1 MYTYKHHLKCDT
13 GLHYQDLTKE
23 NTTWLSFDKWR
34 TFYNADIDNWEIYNH
49 KSYYGNE
56 DYYLPAYKKA
66 ERKNDHS
73 YPVYQYIK
81 FLTRRDYRKFKR
93 FVRKMMK
100 HGEDAENTKEILELA
115 DIIGSRATLRLEAAQ
130 EEVNKR
136 YNLMLEQQTKATQN
150 LIGNYISEGEI
161 PVCIPS
167 FNKNGNPCH
176 EIVAFKSKE
185 EEPKFILNAGA
196 DNISSLQLPSPLQ
209 IPEEPLVTIDLDKP
223 EETLNNLVV
232 VGTPNEV
239 ITLNTWRDLEK
250 YTKADFHTGVV
261 IYNTKENQTYI
272 VGEDRKL
279 RRVKG

>member
-1 MYTYKHHLKCDT
+1 MNTYKHHLKCDT
-13 GLHYQDLTKE
+13 GLDYQSLTNE

-34 TFYNADIDNWEIYNH
+34 AFYNADVDNWIIYNH
-49 KSYYGNE
+49 QSYYGNE
-56 DYYLPAYKKA
+56 DYYLPAYKKE

-100 HGEDAENTKEILELA
+100 RGEDAENTKEILELA
-115 DIIGSRATLRLEAAQ
+115 DVIGSRATLRLEAAQ

-136 YNLMLEQQTKATQN
+136 YNNMMELQLKA
-150 LIGNYISEGEI
+150 S
-161 PVCIPS
+161 
-167 FNKNGNPCH
+167 
-176 EIVAFKSKE
+176 
-185 EEPKFILNAGA
+185 A
-196 DNISSLQLPSPLQ
+196 DNISNLQLPPPLQ

-232 VGTPNEV
+232 VGAPNEV

-261 IYNTKENQTYI
+261 IYNIKENQTYI

-279 RRVKG
+279 RRIKG

>member
-1 MYTYKHHLKCDT
+1 MYTYKHHLNCNT

-66 ERKNDHS
+66 ERKND
-73 YPVYQYIK
+73 YPIYQYIK

-93 FVRKMMK
+93 FVKKMMK
-100 HGEDAENTKEILELA
+100 HGEDVENTKEILELA
-115 DIIGSRATLRLEAAQ
+115 DVIGSRATLRLEAAQ

-136 YNLMLEQQTKATQN
+136 YRLMLEQQTKATQN
-150 LIGNYISEGEI
+150 LIGNDGETPI
-161 PVCIPS
+161 CIPS
-167 FNKNGNPCH
+167 FDKNGNPCH
-176 EIVAFKSKE
+176 EIIAFKPKE
-185 EEPKFILNAGA
+185 EESKFILNTST
-196 DNISSLQLPSPLQ
+196 DNISHLQLPSPLQ

-223 EETLNNLVV
+223 EETLNNLVI

>member
-1 MYTYKHHLKCDT
+1 MYTYKHHLNCNT

-49 KSYYGNE
+49 QSYYGNE

-115 DIIGSRATLRLEAAQ
+115 DVIGNRATLRLEAAQ

-136 YNLMLEQQTKATQN
+136 YRLMLEQQTKTTQN
-150 LIGNYISEGEI
+150 LIGNDGEI

-176 EIVAFKSKE
+176 EIIAFKPKE
-185 EEPKFILNAGA
+185 EESKFILRASA
-196 DNISSLQLPSPLQ
+196 DNISHLQLPPSP
-209 IPEEPLVTIDLDKP
+209 
-223 EETLNNLVV
+223 
-232 VGTPNEV
+232 
-239 ITLNTWRDLEK
+239 
-250 YTKADFHTGVV
+250 
-261 IYNTKENQTYI
+261 
-272 VGEDRKL
+272 
-279 RRVKG
+279 

>member
-13 GLHYQDLTKE
+13 GLYYQDLTDE

-66 ERKNDHS
+66 ERKDDHS

-100 HGEDAENTKEILELA
+100 RGEDAENTKEILELA

-136 YNLMLEQQTKATQN
+136 YNNMMELQLKAN
-150 LIGNYISEGEI
+150 
-161 PVCIPS
+161 
-167 FNKNGNPCH
+167 
-176 EIVAFKSKE
+176 
-185 EEPKFILNAGA
+185 
-196 DNISSLQLPSPLQ
+196 DNISHLQLPPSPQ

-232 VGTPNEV
+232 VGAPNEV

-250 YTKADFHTGVV
+250 YTKTDVHTGVV
-261 IYNTKENQTYI
+261 IYNIKENQTYL
-272 VGEDRKL
+272 VGEDNKL
-279 RRVKG
+279 RRIKG

>member
-1 MYTYKHHLKCDT
+1 MYTYKHHLECDT

-49 KSYYGNE
+49 KSYYGSE

-66 ERKNDHS
+66 ERKDDHS

-93 FVRKMMK
+93 FVRKMK
-100 HGEDAENTKEILELA
+100 RQGEDAENTKEILELA

-136 YNLMLEQQTKATQN
+136 YNNMIELQLKAD
-150 LIGNYISEGEI
+150 
-161 PVCIPS
+161 
-167 FNKNGNPCH
+167 
-176 EIVAFKSKE
+176 
-185 EEPKFILNAGA
+185 A
-196 DNISSLQLPSPLQ
+196 DNISHLQLPPSLQ

-232 VGTPNEV
+232 IGAPNEV

-261 IYNTKENQTYI
+261 IYNIKENQTYI

>member
-13 GLHYQDLTKE
+13 GLHYQDLTDE

-49 KSYYGNE
+49 KSCYGNE
-56 DYYLPAYKKA
+56 DYYLPAYKKE
-66 ERKNDHS
+66 ERKDDHS

-100 HGEDAENTKEILELA
+100 RGEDAENTKEILELA
-115 DIIGSRATLRLEAAQ
+115 DVIGNRATLRLEAAQ

-136 YNLMLEQQTKATQN
+136 YNNMIELQLK
-150 LIGNYISEGEI
+150 
-161 PVCIPS
+161 
-167 FNKNGNPCH
+167 
-176 EIVAFKSKE
+176 
-185 EEPKFILNAGA
+185 AGA
-196 DNISSLQLPSPLQ
+196 DNISNLQLPPPLQ
-209 IPEEPLVTIDLDKP
+209 IPEKPLVTIDLDKP

-232 VGTPNEV
+232 VGAPNEV

-250 YTKADFHTGVV
+250 YTKTDVHTGVV

-272 VGEDRKL
+272 VEEDRKL

>member
-1 MYTYKHHLKCDT
+1 MYTYIHHLRCDT
-13 GLHYQDLTKE
+13 GLDYQSLTKE

-49 KSYYGNE
+49 KSYYGDGGE

-66 ERKNDHS
+66 ERENDHS

-93 FVRKMMK
+93 FVRKMK
-100 HGEDAENTKEILELA
+100 RRGEDAENTKEILELA
-115 DIIGSRATLRLEAAQ
+115 DIIGNRATLRLEAAQ

-136 YNLMLEQQTKATQN
+136 YNNMIELQLK
-150 LIGNYISEGEI
+150 
-161 PVCIPS
+161 
-167 FNKNGNPCH
+167 
-176 EIVAFKSKE
+176 
-185 EEPKFILNAGA
+185 AGA